1 MSERLAHPKP
11 VAGSAIGALRVRLR
25 HIRVAN
31 ERLAQAHLL
40 LRADNARRVTDVAL
54 ACPADAPEGWKRPG
68 GWDVMPTWDDLV
80 IYELHVG
87 TFARG
92 DERGGDFD
100 EAAQEF
106 LLRHFVEVVLLGV
119 SNEALETHLAACMGR
134 PVAVVGN
141 EPPLEACP
149 CCGFLTLSQR
159 GEYDICPVC
168 TWEDDGKGAH
178 DPSLYS
184 APNRGSLQDVRVR
197 VSERI
202 ESRGRWYRRARMPEG
217 RLD

>member
-1 MSERLAHPKP
+1 MSR
-11 VAGSAIGALRVRLR
+11 VGRSA
-25 HIRVAN
+25 
-31 ERLAQAHLL
+31 
-40 LRADNARRVTDVAL
+40 AL
-54 ACPADAPEGWKRPG
+54 AVLAVDRLSQLSTAELEDHLSADY
-68 GWDVMPTWDDLV
+68 L
-80 IYELHVG
+80 
-87 TFARG
+87 
-92 DERGGDFD
+92 DETSGQPLPYGSVFD
-100 EAAQEF
+100 EAAQAF

-119 SNEALETHLAACMGR
+119 SNEALETHLSACMGR

-159 GEYDICPVC
+159 GEYDVCPVC

-184 APNRGSLQDVRVR
+184 APNRASLQDVRVR

-202 ESRGRWYRRARMPEG
+202 DSRGRWYRRARMPEG
-217 RLD
+217 RPD